1 MLSIRCSR
9 VGCLGKLWQIWTWT
23 MFSEASP
30 DSFLSD
36 SLLLEFCPGLWGEG
50 GPKKSNIADAMP
62 YLDSGQRKTV
72 TMKGSSCAVYK
83 CVQIHNNNTVQHNSI
98 LWCIIHNEIINAYF
112 THEQVCFHCG
122 ILSDEANHLIN
133 LTKSSFFI
141 PWWFHR
147 HQVGAAAASLG
158 LSQPEELVRLKS
170 VCWSNGSYLLHP
182 GGYFS

>member
-1 MLSIRCSR
+1 
-9 VGCLGKLWQIWTWT
+9 
-23 MFSEASP
+23 
-30 DSFLSD
+30 
-36 SLLLEFCPGLWGEG
+36 
-50 GPKKSNIADAMP
+50 MP

-133 LTKSSFFI
+133 LTKVAFLSHGDFI
-141 PWWFHR
+141 GTRWE
-147 HQVGAAAASLG
+147 Q
-158 LSQPEELVRLKS
+158 Q
-170 VCWSNGSYLLHP
+170 LLHLDLA
-182 GGYFS
+182 SRRS